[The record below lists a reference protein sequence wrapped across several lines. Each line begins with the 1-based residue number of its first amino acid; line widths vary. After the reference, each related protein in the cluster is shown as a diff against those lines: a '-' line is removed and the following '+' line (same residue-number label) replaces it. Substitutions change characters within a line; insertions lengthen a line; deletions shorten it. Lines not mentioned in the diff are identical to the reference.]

1 MYIVKLYI
9 IKSTRSCKRKQASRC
24 HFTGGPNSVYLD
36 DAPTIEKEIFEL
48 GVPVLGICYGMQ
60 LMSEVLG
67 GKVSRAE
74 SQEYGKINLQIKDH
88 SKLFKGIETGSQ
100 CWMSHFDYVE
110 KAPEGFSIVA
120 STDSSPVAAMS
131 NQEKNLYGVQF
142 HAEVEHTPFGRQM
155 IKNFLYEVCGCK
167 GDWTTAN
174 FVEESVKKN

>member
-1 MYIVKLYI
+1 
-9 IKSTRSCKRKQASRC
+9 
-24 HFTGGPNSVYLD
+24 
-36 DAPTIEKEIFEL
+36 
-48 GVPVLGICYGMQ
+48 
-60 LMSEVLG
+60 
-67 GKVSRAE
+67 
-74 SQEYGKINLQIKDH
+74 
-88 SKLFKGIETGSQ
+88 
-100 CWMSHFDYVE
+100 MSHFDYVE

-174 FVEESVKKN
+174 FVEESVKRLKNKLVTKRQSLVYQVVLIRQ